1 MTDDDNGG
9 DTSPLYD
16 YAASQAKM
24 LFCGD
29 MGELDRPNAPVE
41 LDEDNNNTPPLLDV
55 GDRREAAWR
64 ARSPPATTD
73 ALGGSSDPDSSLSS
87 PSQSSA
93 AKRDLA
99 RLRGR
104 LKQRAEPDA
113 LDRSW
118 AASLGESPTKRSI
131 AAEKVLHADWS
142 DGGESTEEEHAGAA
156 PPEDFMDGRRRSEDF
171 MDGRRR
177 SLDPRAPPRRD
188 DAFPEEVEEEADYLS
203 PPPPPPPPAEKPRSA
218 SRRRSSTLSPTKS
231 SRGKHPKNERTS
243 PVRFPA
249 RVRFSRNRLLTHR
262 SSTATSSSSARSSR
276 RSRRCG
282 PTCAPRSRGR
292 PSTSSSG

>member
-16 YAASQAKM
+16 YAASQAQM

-41 LDEDNNNTPPLLDV
+41 LDDQNSAPPLLDV

-156 PPEDFMDGRRRSEDF
+156 PPEDFMDGRRRS
-171 MDGRRR
+171 
-177 SLDPRAPPRRD
+177 LDPRAPPRRD

-249 RVRFSRNRLLTHR
+249 RVYFSRNRPSTHR

>member
-41 LDEDNNNTPPLLDV
+41 LDDDNNNTPPLLDV

-104 LKQRAEPDA
+104 LKQRSEPDA

-142 DGGESTEEEHAGAA
+142 DGGESTE
-156 PPEDFMDGRRRSEDF
+156 GRREARE
-171 MDGRRR
+171 G
-177 SLDPRAPPRRD
+177 APPRRD
-188 DAFPEEVEEEADYLS
+188 VR
-203 PPPPPPPPAEKPRSA
+203 AEKSRVERA
-218 SRRRSSTLSPTKS
+218 LRRRALAAPRRVAPRPRGEPPRQGRARGLHLRAAPRRELPHVDLRPRGREPEAPRAQAAAAQGLDVGVGFFFWRVKFRAGSFPRPLRTTRRPTPPTT
-231 SRGKHPKNERTS
+231 SRGVPPELEPMASTHLE
-243 PVRFPA
+243 PVE
-249 RVRFSRNRLLTHR
+249 S
-262 SSTATSSSSARSSR
+262 
-276 RSRRCG
+276 
-282 PTCAPRSRGR
+282 
-292 PSTSSSG
+292 

>member
-29 MGELDRPNAPVE
+29 MGDLDRPFAPVE
-41 LDEDNNNTPPLLDV
+41 LDDDDNNAPPLLDV

-64 ARSPPATTD
+64 ARSAPATTD

-104 LKQRAEPDA
+104 LKQRSEPDA

-142 DGGESTEEEHAGAA
+142 DGGESTEEERAGAA
-156 PPEDFMDGRRRSEDF
+156 PPGDFTDGRRRSEDF

-177 SLDPRAPPRRD
+177 SLDPRPPPRRD

-249 RVRFSRNRLLTHR
+249 RVYFSRNRLSTHR

>member
-16 YAASQAKM
+16 YAASQAQM

-41 LDEDNNNTPPLLDV
+41 LDDQNSAPPLLDV

-131 AAEKVLHADWS
+131 AARPVCRAD
-142 DGGESTEEEHAGAA
+142 EQRHI
-156 PPEDFMDGRRRSEDF
+156 
-171 MDGRRR
+171 
-177 SLDPRAPPRRD
+177 
-188 DAFPEEVEEEADYLS
+188 
-203 PPPPPPPPAEKPRSA
+203 
-218 SRRRSSTLSPTKS
+218 
-231 SRGKHPKNERTS
+231 
-243 PVRFPA
+243 
-249 RVRFSRNRLLTHR
+249 
-262 SSTATSSSSARSSR
+262 
-276 RSRRCG
+276 
-282 PTCAPRSRGR
+282 
-292 PSTSSSG
+292 